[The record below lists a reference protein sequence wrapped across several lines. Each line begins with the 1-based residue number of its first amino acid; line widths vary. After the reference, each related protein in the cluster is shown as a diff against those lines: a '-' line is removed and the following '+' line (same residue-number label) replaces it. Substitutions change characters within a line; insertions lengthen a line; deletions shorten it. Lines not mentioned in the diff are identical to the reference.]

1 MLQLASD
8 EDSYAID
15 LRFVTKSQLKELISL
30 LENPYYKKVGQ
41 NIKFDYQ
48 MLKKH
53 YNVTLTNIADTM
65 IIEQLLY
72 IGRNFGFS
80 LEKLAKRYLGVS
92 YSSTNQ
98 LDLFSPVLSNKISKE
113 TRKQFKLIGNKPFT
127 DDQVIYGLMDVE
139 FTLQIYSRQLSK
151 IAEEGIARAVTFEC
165 AFIPVLAEIELGGF
179 YLEKGEWMRLYESNL
194 KKLNDARARL
204 VRMIKKEKKL
214 EFKTFQKSLFEEEEI
229 DINLNSSRQ
238 VVELCLALGIPTKV
252 IDKKKTRESDFDIWK
267 DSVEEKHLRKYIKEF
282 PIIAAYLEY
291 KKLEKAVTTYGI
303 KFAETHINPVTNR
316 VQSNYRQLVNSS
328 RLASKEPNLQNIPSE
343 EKMVGFRRCF
353 QPGNQDWT
361 LVVADYSQ
369 QESRILAEL
378 ANEDTLIEFF
388 NTGDGDLHSYTA
400 RLMFKVPVDKHTNA
414 NLRQLAKILNFG

>member
-15 LRFVTKSQLKELISL
+15 LRFVTKSQLKELISI
-30 LENPYYKKVGQ
+30 LEDPYYKKVGQ

-72 IGRNFGFS
+72 LGKNFGFS

-127 DDQVIYGLMDVE
+127 DDQVVYGLMDVE

-179 YLEKGEWMRLYESNL
+179 YLEKGEWVRLYESNL

-204 VRMIKKEKKL
+204 VRMIRKEKKL
-214 EFKTFQKSLFEEEEI
+214 EFKTFQKSLFEEESI

-252 IDKKKTRESDFDIWK
+252 IDKKKTRESDSDVWK
-267 DSVEEKHLRKYIKEF
+267 DSVEERHLRKFEKQF
-282 PIIAAYLEY
+282 PIITAYLEY
-291 KKLEKAVTTYGI
+291 KKLEKAVTTYGA
-303 KFAETHINPVTNR
+303 KFAQTHINPVTNR
-316 VQSNYRQLVNSS
+316 VQSSYRQLVNSS
-328 RLASKEPNLQNIPSE
+328 RLASKEPKKLGLFI
-343 EKMVGFRRCF
+343 V
-353 QPGNQDWT
+353 
-361 LVVADYSQ
+361 
-369 QESRILAEL
+369 I
-378 ANEDTLIEFF
+378 
-388 NTGDGDLHSYTA
+388 
-400 RLMFKVPVDKHTNA
+400 
-414 NLRQLAKILNFG
+414 